1 MLVLLLAAVPAM
13 AGLWTVYVA
22 NTTCV
27 DSTWVLN
34 EADTKKAVAELVRA
48 HLDEMNRTDALPEDS
63 RDRYNMMV
71 LQEAEFFLERYPER
85 GGELLRR
92 VKEGRVYVS
101 PFLNNTL
108 WGFQSTEGAIRSFLP
123 ARRFER
129 KWGVPFDT
137 AAHIELPSMPWGV
150 ASILAGGG
158 FRWLAVPYYDSTR
171 ASLNSRSRRCSGG
184 KAGRSQDQGG
194 ARPLGFAARLL
205 CAGRSVSEG
214 PAGEEGAGW
223 IDHYAALGA
232 IYPLRSVLANGTHS
246 DLSFQSRDQV
256 AGFARAIEGA
266 NHDAP
271 GVRVVNASFGQ
282 FFREVDAAEAK
293 SPFLPAVR
301 GSFGHSWELWPV
313 FARQVR
319 GLMRTAER
327 HYLAAESLLAIA
339 GASHPQAFAE
349 TRAMRERAER
359 DWAMLADHAWNG
371 SDAANKL
378 ENLRLRKAWSEEF
391 DAIAEK
397 LEQEAWSRAGIDSR
411 QTGYTVFNPLSFAR
425 RELVSLDAPG
435 ARFARSGWRTAARG
449 STS

>member
-13 AGLWTVYVA
+13 AGLWTVYIA

-158 FRWLAVPYYDSTR
+158 FRWLAVPYYDYDS
-171 ASLNSRSRRCSGG
+171 SF
-184 KAGRSQDQGG
+184 SQLEVP
-194 ARPLGFAARLL
+194 PLFRW
-205 CAGRSVSEG
+205 EG
-214 PAGEEGAGW
+214 PDGAKIKVALDHWASQRGSYAQGDQFLKDLQAKKAQEW

-232 IYPLRSVLANGTHS
+232 VYPLRSVLANGTHS

-271 GVRVVNASFGQ
+271 GMRVVNASFGQ

-313 FARQVR
+313 SLARYA

-339 GASHPQAFAE
+339 GASDPQAFEE
-349 TRAMRERAER
+349 TRAMRERAR
-359 DWAMLADHAWNG
+359 A
-371 SDAANKL
+371 
-378 ENLRLRKAWSEEF
+378 RLG
-391 DAIAEK
+391 D
-397 LEQEAWSRAGIDSR
+397 
-411 QTGYTVFNPLSFAR
+411 AR
-425 RELVSLDAPG
+425 RPRLEWLRCG
-435 ARFARSGWRTAARG
+435 K
-449 STS
+449 